1 MASKYMEKTFGIKD
15 VSKHMDRGP
24 KSIYGLKALYL
35 WPCIEQ
41 TPLKLFQN
49 KQLVSETFFFTL
61 LHFQEKIWLHS
72 FAVAD
77 VKSSGKLNLQQFKF
91 AVKAAQKCAKA
102 KEARLLKAASGKEP
116 ENPDDQS
123 TETE

>member
-1 MASKYMEKTFGIKD
+1 MPIA
-15 VSKHMDRGP
+15 H
-24 KSIYGLKALYL
+24 LKALYL
-35 WPCIEQ
+35 WPCMEQ

-49 KQLVSETFFFTL
+49 KLLVSETFFFTL

-77 VKSSGKLNLQQFKF
+77 VKSCGKLNLQQFKF
-91 AVKAAQKCAKA
+91 AVKAAEKCAKA
-102 KEARLLKAASGKEP
+102 KEARVSKAASGKEP
-116 ENPDDQS
+116 ENPDGQS